1 MIPILFSGATS
12 FFFVILA
19 SYLGVKLFQSRNIGQ
34 NIQDEL
40 VFHEHK
46 KGTPTMGGIFIVLG
60 TYLGYFIAHINF
72 WTIGKGFL
80 IEVIDIEMNVFM
92 ILLLSSLMS
101 LVGLTDDILSVS
113 RNRNLGLAV
122 IPKFFLQVLVSITI
136 AYWLYTLNIST
147 ELYLFSGFGFEAGLI
162 KYFIVVL
169 LIVFITNS
177 VNITDGLDGL
187 VAGSSAMSLAGVL
200 IVSFWMYRH
209 PVYYLQHVNE
219 AFINLDLSILIA
231 ALAGSAL
238 GFLWWN
244 TNPAKIIMG
253 DVGSHFIG
261 CLIPLVLIVLQS
273 EGLIF
278 FLCFIYIIE
287 SSSVILQVFSY
298 KYRKKRIFKMAP
310 LHHHFEMRNWAETTV
325 IVRFWIV
332 STIAVLLGVSLF
344 YLDWVLYG
352 GLM

>member
-1 MIPILFSGATS
+1 MIPILFSGGVS
-12 FFFVILA
+12 FFFVIL
-19 SYLGVKLFQSRNIGQ
+19 STYLGAKLFKSKNIGQ
-34 NIQDEL
+34 NIQEEL

-60 TYLGYFIAHINF
+60 TYIGYFAAHINF
-72 WTIGKGFL
+72 WTIGQGFL
-80 IEVIDIEMNVFM
+80 IELIDIQRNVLI
-92 ILLLSSLMS
+92 ILLLSSLMA
-101 LVGLTDDILSVS
+101 LVGLFDDILSIS
-113 RNRNLGLAV
+113 NKRNLGLP
-122 IPKFFLQVLVSITI
+122 IGPKFILQMVVATGIS
-136 AYWLYTLNIST
+136 YWLYSLEIST
-147 ELYLFSGFGFEAGLI
+147 ELYLFSGFGIEAGAFKYIIIILI
-162 KYFIVVL
+162 
-169 LIVFITNS
+169 IVFITNS

-209 PVYYLQHVNE
+209 PIYYLNHVNPD
-219 AFINLDLSILIA
+219 FISLDLSILVS

-261 CLIPLVLIVLQS
+261 CFISLVLITLQS
-273 EGLIF
+273 ECLIF
-278 FLCFIYIIE
+278 FVCFIYIIE
-287 SSSVILQVFSY
+287 SGSVIIQVLSF
-298 KYRKKRIFKMAP
+298 KYRKKRVFKMTP
-310 LHHHFEMRNWAETTV
+310 LHHHFEMKNWAETTV

-332 STIAVLLGVSLF
+332 STIAVLIAVGLF

-352 GLM
+352 GVL

>member
-1 MIPILFSGATS
+1 MIPILVSGGLSFS
-12 FFFVILA
+12 FVIFA
-19 SYLGVKLFQSRNIGQ
+19 TYLGAKLFKSKNFGQS
-34 NIQDEL
+34 IQEEL

-60 TYLGYFIAHINF
+60 TYLGYFLAHINF

-80 IEVIDIEMNVFM
+80 IQIISIEKNVLM
-92 ILLLSSLMS
+92 ILLLSSMMA
-101 LVGLTDDILSVS
+101 LVGLLDDVLSVS
-113 RNRNLGLAV
+113 KKRNLGLAV
-122 IPKFFLQVLVSITI
+122 VPKFVLQFVVGM
-136 AYWLYTLNIST
+136 WLYTLHIST
-147 ELYLFSGFGFEAGLI
+147 ELYLFSGFGCAAGMF
-162 KYFIVVL
+162 KYLIVVL

-209 PVYYLQHVNE
+209 PIYYLQHVN
-219 AFINLDLSILIA
+219 ADFINLDLPILVS

-244 TNPAKIIMG
+244 TNPARIIMG

-273 EGLIF
+273 EGLVF
-278 FLCFIYIIE
+278 FVCFIYIIE
-287 SSSVILQVFSY
+287 SLSVIIQVLSF
-298 KYRKKRIFKMAP
+298 KYRKKRIFKMTP
-310 LHHHFEMRNWAETTV
+310 LHHHFEMQNWAETTV

-332 STIAVLLGVSLF
+332 STISVLIAVGFF

-352 GLM
+352 GVL

>member
-92 ILLLSSLMS
+92 LLLLSSLMS

>member
-169 LIVFITNS
+169 LIVFI
-177 VNITDGLDGL
+177 
-187 VAGSSAMSLAGVL
+187 
-200 IVSFWMYRH
+200 
-209 PVYYLQHVNE
+209 
-219 AFINLDLSILIA
+219 
-231 ALAGSAL
+231 
-238 GFLWWN
+238 
-244 TNPAKIIMG
+244 
-253 DVGSHFIG
+253 
-261 CLIPLVLIVLQS
+261 
-273 EGLIF
+273 
-278 FLCFIYIIE
+278 
-287 SSSVILQVFSY
+287 
-298 KYRKKRIFKMAP
+298 KK
-310 LHHHFEMRNWAETTV
+310 V
-325 IVRFWIV
+325 
-332 STIAVLLGVSLF
+332 
-344 YLDWVLYG
+344 
-352 GLM
+352 

>member
-1 MIPILFSGATS
+1 MIPILVSGGVS

-19 SYLGVKLFQSRNIGQ
+19 TYLGAKLFKSKNIGQ
-34 NIQDEL
+34 NIQEEL

-60 TYLGYFIAHINF
+60 TYLGYFLAHVNF

-80 IEVIDIEMNVFM
+80 IQLVSIEKNVLM
-92 ILLLSSLMS
+92 ILLLSSLMA
-101 LVGLTDDILSVS
+101 LVGLLDDILSVS
-113 RNRNLGLAV
+113 RNRNLGLSV
-122 IPKFFLQVLVSITI
+122 VPKLVLQFGVSMCI

-147 ELYLFSGFGFEAGLI
+147 ELYLFSGFGFEAGGFKYLI
-162 KYFIVVL
+162 IAL

-187 VAGSSAMSLAGVL
+187 VAGSSAMSLAGIL

-209 PVYYLQHVNE
+209 PIYYLQHVN
-219 AFINLDLSILIA
+219 ADFINLDLPILVS

-244 TNPAKIIMG
+244 TNPARIIMG

-278 FLCFIYIIE
+278 FVCFIYIIE
-287 SSSVILQVFSY
+287 SLSVIIQVLSF
-298 KYRKKRIFKMAP
+298 KYRKKRVFKMTP
-310 LHHHFEMRNWAETTV
+310 LHHHFEMKNWAETTV

-332 STIAVLLGVSLF
+332 STIAVLIAVGFF

-352 GLM
+352 GVL

>member
-1 MIPILFSGATS
+1 
-12 FFFVILA
+12 
-19 SYLGVKLFQSRNIGQ
+19 
-34 NIQDEL
+34 
-40 VFHEHK
+40 
-46 KGTPTMGGIFIVLG
+46 MGGIFIVLG
-60 TYLGYFIAHINF
+60 TYLGYLIAHINF

-122 IPKFFLQVLVSITI
+122 IPKFFLQILVSIAI

-209 PVYYLQHVNE
+209 PAYYLQHVNE